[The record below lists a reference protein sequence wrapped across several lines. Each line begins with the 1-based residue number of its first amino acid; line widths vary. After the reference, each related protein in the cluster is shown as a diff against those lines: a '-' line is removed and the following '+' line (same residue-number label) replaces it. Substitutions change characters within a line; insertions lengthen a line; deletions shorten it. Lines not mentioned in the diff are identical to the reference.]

1 MKECINCGKEFKESK
16 IVSGTDL
23 CKDCYEKECRLEE
36 KSIQINYETIGVV
49 EQRNLL
55 ELANTLNRALTKEE
69 YSNLVGFYYRVVQR
83 LDKEAK
89 KQGIEI

>member
-1 MKECINCGKEFKESK
+1 MKECINCGKGFKESE
-16 IVSGTDL
+16 IVSGTNL

-36 KSIQINYETIGVV
+36 ESIQINYETIGAA

-55 ELANTLNRALTKEE
+55 EVAHNLNRLLTKEE
-69 YSNLVGFYYRVVQR
+69 YANLIGFYYGVAQR
-83 LDKEAK
+83 LNDEAK

>member
-1 MKECINCGKEFKESK
+1 MKECINCGKEFKESE

-36 KSIQINYETIGVV
+36 ESIQINYETIGVA

-55 ELANTLNRALTKEE
+55 EIAHNLNSFLTKEE
-69 YSNLVGFYYRVVQR
+69 YTNLMGFYYDVTQR